1 MLPSF
6 PQPGPISFPQGPMGT
21 PVQLYESKA
30 YLQKFLKGEPKV
42 LRTVQIMIALMNFTL
57 GMVLILVPMKTYYVN
72 EYFLLHT
79 GYIFWGTAFFI
90 ISGSL
95 SIAAE
100 KRTTN
105 TLVQSSLAMN
115 AVSSVAAGLG
125 IIFFS
130 VNLSM
135 MDSSHYFCHYESP
148 SDSCLLGM
156 FILTGINVI
165 LLILAILELAI
176 SLAISSFGCKA
187 TCCSQSSITLVM
199 PPPPYVPE
207 NPGAKTSLG
216 EAMLRSTVSDTSA
229 LPGSQPDSFI

>member
-6 PQPGPISFPQGPMGT
+6 SQPGPISFPQGPMGT
-21 PVQLYESKA
+21 SVQLYKSKA

-42 LRTVQIMIALMNFTL
+42 L
-57 GMVLILVPMKTYYVN
+57 G
-72 EYFLLHT
+72 
-79 GYIFWGTAFFI
+79 FI

-100 KRTTN
+100 NRTAN

-130 VNLSM
+130 FNLSM
-135 MDSSHYFCHYESP
+135 TDSLHYFCDYESS
-148 SDSCLLGM
+148 SDSCFLGM
-156 FILTGINVI
+156 FILMGINVI

-176 SLAISSFGCKA
+176 SLAVSSFGCKA
-187 TCCSQSSITLVM
+187 TCCSQSSVTLIM
-199 PPPPYVPE
+199 SPPPYVPE
-207 NPGAKTSLG
+207 NPGAKASLG

-229 LPGSQPDSFI
+229 LPGSHPDSFI